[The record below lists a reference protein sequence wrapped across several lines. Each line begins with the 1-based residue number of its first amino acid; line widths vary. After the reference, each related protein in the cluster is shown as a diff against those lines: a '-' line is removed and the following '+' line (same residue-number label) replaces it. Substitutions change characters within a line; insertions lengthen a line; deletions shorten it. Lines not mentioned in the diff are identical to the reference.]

1 MVQFERLALCA
12 VMIFAAVPALA
23 QQAPTPFKPEQL
35 SVKGAID
42 PGPNLLIHQQEWKG
56 AGSTAVFSKDDL
68 SFKGLMTAGNMA
80 QMLVG
85 VDGKTA
91 YTQSTF
97 MKRITY
103 GDLEHVL
110 QIFDIATLSPV
121 KEVILPP
128 KAAMSLGYA
137 ALLQQSADGK
147 FVYVQNGTPASSV
160 TVVDVTK
167 AAVTQEI
174 PTPGCW
180 GIYPSSKGYKFTS
193 LCGTGTVTTFN
204 LTPAGTLADSAQSAK
219 VFDPDKDPL
228 YITSATAG
236 DDRLFP
242 SYNGSILRISDAD
255 KAAKLVE
262 SVKIN
267 EGIEGNW
274 APGGYA
280 PMGYSEKTGVV
291 FVGMHADAKNG
302 SHKNAAEEI
311 WAYDLKAKKLLSRTP
326 VEHIMTITV
335 TNDDVPVVF
344 GLTEDPKVIRFTADP
359 KAGFALNKTGEAK
372 LTGYPYVAAV
382 TP

>member
-12 VMIFAAVPALA
+12 VLALAAAPAMA
-23 QQAPTPFKPEQL
+23 QQAPFKPEQL
-35 SVKGAID
+35 SVKAAID

-68 SFKGLMTAGNMA
+68 SFKGTLATGNMA

-91 YTQSTF
+91 YAQSTF
-97 MKRITY
+97 MKRIVY

-110 QIFDIATLSPV
+110 QIYDIATLTPV
-121 KEVILPP
+121 KEVSLPP
-128 KAAMSLGYA
+128 KAAMSLGYT

-180 GIYPSSKGYKFTS
+180 GVYPSAKGYSFTM
-193 LCGTGTVTTFN
+193 LCGTGTVGAFS
-204 LTPAGTLADSAQSAK
+204 LTDAGTLAGSTQSAK
-219 VFDPDKDPL
+219 IFDPDKDPL
-228 YITSATAG
+228 FITSATIG
-236 DDRLFP
+236 GDRLFP
-242 SYNGSILRISDAD
+242 SYGGSILRVSDAD
-255 KAAKLVE
+255 KTAKLVE
-262 SVKIN
+262 TVKIN
-267 EGIEGNW
+267 EGEDGGW

-280 PMGYSEKTGVV
+280 PMAYSEKAGVL

-302 SHKNAAEEI
+302 SHKNAAEEV

-326 VEHIMTITV
+326 VEHLMTIIV
-335 TNDDVPVVF
+335 TGDAEPVVF
-344 GLTEDPKVIRFTADP
+344 GLTEDPKVIRFTTDA
-359 KAGFALNKTGEAK
+359 KAGFALAKTGEAK

>member
-12 VMIFAAVPALA
+12 VMIVATAPALA
-23 QQAPTPFKPEQL
+23 QQTPFKPEQL
-35 SVKGAID
+35 SVKGSID

-68 SFKGLMTAGNMA
+68 TLKGLMAAGNMA
-80 QMLVG
+80 QMLLG

-91 YTQSTF
+91 YAQSTF

-103 GDLEHVL
+103 GDFEQVL
-110 QIFDIATLSPV
+110 QIYDIATLTPV
-121 KEVILPP
+121 KEVSLPP

-180 GIYPSSKGYKFTS
+180 GIYPSAKGYTFTT
-193 LCGTGTVTTFN
+193 LCGTGTLGTYS
-204 LTPAGTLADSAQSAK
+204 LTPAGTLAESAQSPK
-219 VFDPDKDPL
+219 IFDPDKDPL
-228 YITSATAG
+228 FITSAPVG

-242 SYNGSILRISDAD
+242 SYGGAILRVSDAG
-255 KAAKLVE
+255 KAARLVE
-262 SVKIN
+262 TVKIN
-267 EGIEGNW
+267 DGIDGAW
-274 APGGYA
+274 APGGYV
-280 PMGYSEKTGVV
+280 PIGYNEKAGVL

-311 WAYDLKAKKLLSRTP
+311 WAYDLKARKLLSRTP
-326 VEHIMTITV
+326 VEHIMSITV
-335 TNDDVPVVF
+335 SGDAEPVLF

-359 KAGFALNKTGEAK
+359 KAGFALTKTGEAK

-382 TP
+382 SP